1 VLQANIDAAK
11 EKFAQ
16 LVASEAA
23 RIERMRNAPASPDY
37 SKMDKIVIGVI
48 PGDGIGPIVMK
59 QTLRVLDKLLAKPI
73 AEGRIEFRTITGLTI
88 EERDAKR
95 DCLPQESVDQLKQ
108 CDVVL
113 KGPIT
118 TPRPGDPW
126 AALPS
131 TVAALR
137 RALELD
143 VSMRPVN
150 NPVKGIDWVL
160 FRENIEGEYIW
171 GSKGIQVDED
181 LAIDF
186 RVETGLQSRHVA
198 RTAFE
203 YARKNGRKHV
213 TAVSKVNVVKLTDG
227 NFLAACR
234 EVAEDYP
241 EIAYDEQLVDI
252 TASKLGDPEFTKNM
266 EVLVLPNLYGDII
279 SDVAAEL
286 SGGVGTAGSASV
298 GAKYALFEAIHGSA
312 PFLMNN
318 NRGEYANPS
327 SLMKAAGMLLAHIGY
342 TDEAAL
348 FNKALDICG
357 YYERKL
363 VVTSFREDASTEEYT
378 DYVLETIEKI
388 QNGEK

>member
-1 VLQANIDAAK
+1 MLQENIDAAK

-16 LVASEAA
+16 LVASETA
-23 RIERMRNAPASPDY
+23 RIERMRSAPAAPDY
-37 SKMDKIVIGVI
+37 SKLDTVIIGVI
-48 PGDGIGPIVMK
+48 PGDGIGPIIMK
-59 QTLRVLDKLLAKPI
+59 QALRVINTLLAEPI
-73 AEGRIEFRTITGLTI
+73 SRGKIEFRVISGLSI
-88 EERDAKR
+88 EERAAR
-95 DCLPQESVDQLKQ
+95 CECLPQESVDQLKQ
-108 CDVVL
+108 CHVVL

-126 AALPS
+126 PALPS

-143 VSMRPVN
+143 VSMRPVS
-150 NPVKGIDWVL
+150 NPIKGIDWVM
-160 FRENIEGEYIW
+160 FRENIEGAYVW
-171 GSKGIQVDED
+171 GGKGIQVDED
-181 LAIDF
+181 LAVDF
-186 RVETGLQSRHVA
+186 VVETRLQSHHVA
-198 RTAFE
+198 KTAFE
-203 YARKNGRKHV
+203 YARKNGRGHV

-234 EVAEDYP
+234 EVAKEYP

-252 TASKLGDPEFTKNM
+252 TASKLGDKEFTKNM

-342 TDEAAL
+342 TREAEIL
-348 FNKALDICG
+348 NKALDICG
-357 YYERKL
+357 YTERKL
-363 VVTSFREDASTEEYT
+363 VITSFREDASTEEYT
-378 DYVLETIEKI
+378 DYILETIGKLTEEK
-388 QNGEK
+388 

>member
-1 VLQANIDAAK
+1 MLQADIDAAK
-11 EKFAQ
+11 EKFAA
-16 LVASEAA
+16 LIESETA
-23 RIERMRNAPASPDY
+23 RIERMRNAPVPPDY
-37 SKMDKIVIGVI
+37 SKMDHIVIGVI
-48 PGDGIGPIVMK
+48 PGDGIGPIIMK
-59 QTLRVLDKLLAKPI
+59 QTLRVVETLLAEPI
-73 AEGRIEFRTITGLTI
+73 ANGRIEFCEITGLTI

-95 DCLPQESVDQLKQ
+95 DCLPRESVDQLKK

-143 VSMRPVN
+143 VSIRPVS
-150 NPVKGIDWVL
+150 NPIKGIDWVM
-160 FRENIEGEYIW
+160 FRENIEGAYVW

-181 LAIDF
+181 LAVDF
-186 RVETGLQSRHVA
+186 VVETKLQSHHVA

-234 EVAEDYP
+234 EIARDYP
-241 EIAYDEQLVDI
+241 EIVYDEQLVDI
-252 TASKLGDPEFTKNM
+252 TASKLGDPEFSKNL

-312 PFLMNN
+312 PFLMAN

-342 TDEAAL
+342 TGEAEVL
-348 FNKALDICG
+348 NKALDICG
-357 YYERKL
+357 YTERRL
-363 VVTSFREDASTEEYT
+363 VITSFREDASTEEYT
-378 DYVLETIEKI
+378 DYVLETIEKLM
-388 QNGEK
+388 GKK

>member
-1 VLQANIDAAK
+1 MLQADIDAAK
-11 EKFAQ
+11 EKFAE
-16 LVASEAA
+16 LVASETA
-23 RIERMRNAPASPDY
+23 RIERMRNAPAVPDY
-37 SKMDKIVIGVI
+37 SKLGHIIIGVI
-48 PGDGIGPIVMK
+48 PGDGIGPIIMK
-59 QTLRVLDKLLAKPI
+59 QTLRVLNKLLAEPI
-73 AEGRIEFRTITGLTI
+73 ARGKIEFRVISGLSI
-88 EERDAKR
+88 EERAAR
-95 DCLPQESVDQLKQ
+95 CECLPQEAVDELKQ
-108 CDVVL
+108 CHVVL

-126 AALPS
+126 PALPS

-143 VSMRPVN
+143 VSMRPVS
-150 NPVKGIDWVL
+150 NPIKGIDWVM
-160 FRENIEGEYIW
+160 FRENIEGAYVW
-171 GSKGIQVDED
+171 GSKGIQVNED
-181 LAIDF
+181 LAVDF
-186 RVETGLQSRHVA
+186 VVETRLQSHHVA

-234 EVAEDYP
+234 EVARDYP
-241 EIAYDEQLVDI
+241 EIVYSEQLVDI
-252 TASKLGDPEFTKNM
+252 TASKLGDKEFSKDL

-342 TDEAAL
+342 TREAEIL
-348 FNKALDICG
+348 NKALDICG
-357 YYERKL
+357 YTERKL
-363 VVTSFREDASTEEYT
+363 VITSFREDASTEEYT
-378 DYVLETIEKI
+378 DYILETIEKI
-388 QNGEK
+388 KQQ

>member
-1 VLQANIDAAK
+1 MLQADIDAAK
-11 EKFAQ
+11 EKFAA
-16 LVASEAA
+16 LIESETA
-23 RIERMRNAPASPDY
+23 RIERMRNAPVPPDY
-37 SKMDKIVIGVI
+37 SKMDHIVIGVI
-48 PGDGIGPIVMK
+48 PGDGIGPIIMK
-59 QTLRVLDKLLAKPI
+59 QTLRVVETLLAEPI
-73 AEGRIEFRTITGLTI
+73 ANGRIEFCEITGLTI

-95 DCLPQESVDQLKQ
+95 DCLPRESVDQLKK

-143 VSMRPVN
+143 VSIRPVS
-150 NPVKGIDWVL
+150 NPIKGIDWVM
-160 FRENIEGEYIW
+160 FRENIEGAYVW

-181 LAIDF
+181 LAVDF
-186 RVETGLQSRHVA
+186 VVETKLQSHHVA

-234 EVAEDYP
+234 EIARDYP
-241 EIAYDEQLVDI
+241 EIVYDEQLVDI
-252 TASKLGDPEFTKNM
+252 TASKLGDPEFSKNL

-312 PFLMNN
+312 PFLMAN

-342 TDEAAL
+342 TGEA
-348 FNKALDICG
+348 
-357 YYERKL
+357 
-363 VVTSFREDASTEEYT
+363 
-378 DYVLETIEKI
+378 IEKLM
-388 QNGEK
+388 GKK

>member
-1 VLQANIDAAK
+1 MLQENIDAAK

-16 LVASEAA
+16 LVASETA
-23 RIERMRNAPASPDY
+23 RIERMRSAPAAPDY
-37 SKMDKIVIGVI
+37 SKLDHIIIGVI
-48 PGDGIGPIVMK
+48 PGDGIGPIIMK
-59 QTLRVLDKLLAKPI
+59 QTLRVLNTLLAEPVAGGK
-73 AEGRIEFRTITGLTI
+73 IEFRVITGLSI
-88 EERDAKR
+88 EERATR
-95 DCLPQESVDQLKQ
+95 CECLPRESVDQLKR
-108 CDVVL
+108 CHVVL

-126 AALPS
+126 PALPS

-137 RALELD
+137 LALELD
-143 VSMRPVN
+143 VSMRPVS
-150 NPVKGIDWVL
+150 NPIKGIDWVM
-160 FRENIEGEYIW
+160 FRENIEGAYVW

-181 LAIDF
+181 LAVDF
-186 RVETGLQSRHVA
+186 VVETRLQSRHVA

-203 YARKNGRKHV
+203 YARKNGRRHV

-234 EVAEDYP
+234 EMAKEYP

-252 TASKLGDPEFTKNM
+252 TASKLGDKEFTKNM

-342 TDEAAL
+342 AREAEIL
-348 FNKALDICG
+348 NKALDICG
-357 YYERKL
+357 YTERKL
-363 VVTSFREDASTEEYT
+363 VITSFREDASTEEYT
-378 DYVLETIEKI
+378 DYILETIGKLTEEK
-388 QNGEK
+388 

>member
-1 VLQANIDAAK
+1 MLQADIDAAK
-11 EKFAQ
+11 EKFGE

-23 RIERMRNAPASPDY
+23 RIERMRNAPAAPDY
-37 SKMDKIVIGVI
+37 SKLDPIIIGVI

-59 QTLRVLDKLLAKPI
+59 QTLRVLGALLAEPI
-73 AEGRIEFRTITGLTI
+73 AAGHIELRTITGLSI

-108 CDVVL
+108 CHVVL

-126 AALPS
+126 GPLPS

-150 NPVKGIDWVL
+150 NPVMGIDWVL

-186 RVETGLQSRHVA
+186 RVQTKLQSRHVA

-234 EVAEDYP
+234 EVAKDYP
-241 EIAYDEQLVDI
+241 EIAYNELLVDI
-252 TASKLGDPEFTKNM
+252 TASKLGDKEFTKDM

-286 SGGVGTAGSASV
+286 SGGVGTAGSANL

-312 PFLMNN
+312 PFLMEN

-327 SLMKAAGMLLAHIGY
+327 SLMKAAGMLMAHIGY
-342 TDEAAL
+342 VKEAEL
-348 FNKALDICG
+348 LNKALDICG
-357 YYERKL
+357 YIERKI
-363 VVTSFREDASTEEYT
+363 VVTSFREDASTKEYT
-378 DYVLETIEKI
+378 DYVMETICKI
-388 QNGEK
+388 K